1 LQILEKK
8 ESKLLKRT
16 DVDVIFPD
24 KAGALSRRDA
34 VKEVAQSM
42 KVDENRVALLKLKSG
57 SGSRN
62 LMGTFRVYDSEA
74 TLKSVSPEYLR
85 ERMMTKEERQAAK
98 EAKKKAQVA
107 AAQAK
112 QTKGTGNKK

>member
-8 ESKLLKRT
+8 ESKLLRRT
-16 DVDVIFPD
+16 DVDVLFPM

-42 KVDENRVALLKLKSG
+42 KVEESRVALLKLASG
-57 SGSRN
+57 TGSRD
-62 LMGTFRVYDSEA
+62 LFGTFRVYDSEGD
-74 TLKSVSPEYLR
+74 LKQVSPGYLKTR
-85 ERMMTKEERQAAK
+85 LMTKEEREAAK
-98 EAKKKAQVA
+98 AAKKKAEQA

-112 QTKGTGNKK
+112 QQKAGKKK